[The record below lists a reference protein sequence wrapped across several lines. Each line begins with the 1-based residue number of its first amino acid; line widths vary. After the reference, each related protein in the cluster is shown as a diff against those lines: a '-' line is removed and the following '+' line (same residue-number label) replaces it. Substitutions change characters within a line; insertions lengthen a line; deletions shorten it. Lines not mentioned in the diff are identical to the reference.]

1 MHEMRSL
8 SAYVNLI
15 PALAPRSP
23 TGGITM
29 AKNKNRKQQGSSQ
42 NRSAQPEEAQEQ
54 RTAQE
59 THQSPM
65 PQSQGGSSGAARRQ
79 QKRFGHN

>member
-1 MHEMRSL
+1 MRSL
-8 SAYVNLI
+8 SAYVNLV

-29 AKNKNRKQQGSSQ
+29 AKNKNRDRKQPRAERASQSSQ
-42 NRSAQPEEAQEQ
+42 TSTLEPQDEQ
-54 RTAQE
+54 RT
-59 THQSPM
+59 
-65 PQSQGGSSGAARRQ
+65 SQATPGEITARKGR

>member
-1 MHEMRSL
+1 MRVL
-8 SAYVNLI
+8 SAYVNLV

-29 AKNKNRKQQGSSQ
+29 AKNKNRKQSAPQSRSSQ
-42 NRSAQPEEAQEQ
+42 TEKAQEKAERSAPEE
-54 RTAQE
+54 R
-59 THQSPM
+59 QSPAA
-65 PQSQGGSSGAARRQ
+65 QIQGGPADVARKQ